1 MKDKELKEARKKY
14 TDLLKFC
21 GMGYY
26 KKLEAGKDVPPI
38 PDNLLSKL
46 DKARSEWIK
55 LLE

>member
-1 MKDKELKEARKKY
+1 MKDKEIKEARKKY

-55 LLE
+55 LVE